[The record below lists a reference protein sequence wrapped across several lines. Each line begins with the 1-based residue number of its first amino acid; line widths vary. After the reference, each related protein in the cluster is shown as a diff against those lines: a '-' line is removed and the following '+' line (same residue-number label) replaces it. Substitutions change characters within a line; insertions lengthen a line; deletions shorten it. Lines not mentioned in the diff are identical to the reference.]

1 MASWA
6 LKSSLQRL
14 GGLVSG
20 LQAGRAMMLP
30 RQPALSGVPAGRL
43 PPAVRAFASDDGRHF
58 REGGNHYF
66 GDRNRFASRG
76 DRGRL
81 WDRKRTNE
89 SDRHDAARGGAAV
102 GKLRREVVWYFLTG
116 PYQAVA
122 CLF

>member
-1 MASWA
+1 MTRLA

-14 GGLVSG
+14 GGLASS

-30 RQPALSGVPAGRL
+30 WQATLSGVPAGRL
-43 PPAVRAFASDDGRHF
+43 PSAVRAFASDDGRHF
-58 REGGNHYF
+58 REDGNHYY

-89 SDRHDAARGGAAV
+89 SDRHDAGRGGAAV
-102 GKLRREVVWYFLTG
+102 GKLGPGLAWYFSTG
-116 PYQAVA
+116 P
-122 CLF
+122 C